1 MCTALV
7 HTMTS
12 SDRTLPVLPPDLLH
26 VYETDNNVTPG
37 SLGRVQHRRR
47 YLWISC
53 VCAKKQKQK
62 NKKQK
67 LLVLLHVYKQKDNV
81 IVGCLARVYKQKTTL
96 PLDLLHV
103 YKTENNFAGI
113 SSKRREDNVT
123 LGSLGHVRNIR
134 KVNFCLDVLHVYEGE
149 DSVTT

>member
-1 MCTALV
+1 MCTKQ
-7 HTMTS
+7 TT
-12 SDRTLPVLPPDLLH
+12 TLPLDLLG
-26 VYETDNNVTPG
+26 VYNTEDVTSG
-37 SLGRVQHRRR
+37 SLA
-47 YLWISC
+47 C
-53 VCAKKQKQK
+53 VQK
-62 NKKQK
+62 NNNKKT

>member
-1 MCTALV
+1 MCTKQ
-7 HTMTS
+7 TT
-12 SDRTLPVLPPDLLH
+12 TLPLDLLG
-26 VYETDNNVTPG
+26 VYNTEDVTSG
-37 SLGRVQHRRR
+37 SLACVQ
-47 YLWISC
+47 
-53 VCAKKQKQK
+53 KK
-62 NKKQK
+62 KKK
-67 LLVLLHVYKQKDNV
+67 KKKKKILLVLLHVYKQKDNV